1 MMEKYYVSIIAVIL
15 MLQAEQLYAS
25 SSRPPLHP
33 GATIAEQDAQKMHD
47 EYLAVMQQI
56 AACSV
61 RKSPALAHDLRIAT
75 DFTELESD
83 ALDQICK
90 EPNMREKNLP
100 QSTTVE
106 RAWHDATRR
115 KHPIVEH
122 VDVFSPPLKVGAHGH
137 TLEKLLIVTDFEDE
151 DL

>member
-1 MMEKYYVSIIAVIL
+1 MIAVIL
-15 MLQAEQLYAS
+15 MLQGEQLYPS

-33 GATIAEQDAQKMHD
+33 GATIAEQDAQKIHD

-56 AACSV
+56 AASSI
-61 RKSPALAHDLRIAT
+61 RQSSASARNLRIAT

-90 EPNMREKNLP
+90 EPNVREKFLS

-115 KHPIVEH
+115 EHPIVEH
-122 VDVFSPPLKVGAHGH
+122 EDTFSPPLKVAVHGH
-137 TLEKLLIVTDFEDE
+137 TLQKLLIVTDFEDE